1 MAKPNRAPTTNF
13 NVTALVDEASGVIR
27 LSGDIVGDIIE
38 VNPGENGAV
47 TIADDPNWF
56 LYAAVNSSSGAA
68 AGCWGRTSSAAT
80 NTFELVTSE
89 SHCIVYAVSR
99 TSAKLVTHGP
109 VITIKPKG

>member
-1 MAKPNRAPTTNF
+1 MPKPRPIPTTNF
-13 NVTALVDEASGVIR
+13 NVTALVDAASGVIR
-27 LSGDIVGDIIE
+27 LSGDIVGDIID
-38 VNPGENGAV
+38 VNPGENAAV

-56 LYAAVNSSSGAA
+56 LYAATNSSSGGA

-80 NTFELVTSE
+80 NTFHEVTAPSF
-89 SHCIVYAVSR
+89 CIVYAVSR